1 MGSQLR
7 ARVVMGSLINT
18 TSFLFL
24 LTLFPTGGF
33 SECPCVKKVT
43 ESLVQS
49 LEGTYVLL
57 EESDPGDPVC
67 FDQCIYLKEG
77 SSKDDQYC
85 FKEVGEGEGAEVV
98 DEEQCPVTGAPTPTS
113 LSLQQ
118 RQEIL
123 AQQQTD
129 LNNQMAASETFSDN
143 IDGVETVLE
152 DLTSSDRRKREEGGK
167 SRKKRALSVPT
178 DCATVLLYAEKIQLT
193 SSSTAADMVTASEY
207 VALLAQVDVPA
218 IKASSPCSEAELT
231 QLTEQKDS
239 IAATKASLETV
250 SDAVKREVNELIST
264 ISALNSLLAE
274 EGLPTQAVE
283 LVTYQVPTIP
293 LEPQQQTIFTT
304 TPAPNK

>member
-7 ARVVMGSLINT
+7 ARVVMGALINT
-18 TSFLFL
+18 ISFLFL

-33 SECPCVKKVT
+33 SQCPCIKKVT
-43 ESLVQS
+43 ESHVQS

-77 SSKDDQYC
+77 SSKDNQYC

-98 DEEQCPVTGAPTPTS
+98 EEEHCTVTGAPTPTS

-129 LNNQMAASETFSDN
+129 L
-143 IDGVETVLE
+143 
-152 DLTSSDRRKREEGGK
+152 
-167 SRKKRALSVPT
+167 
-178 DCATVLLYAEKIQLT
+178 
-193 SSSTAADMVTASEY
+193 
-207 VALLAQVDVPA
+207 
-218 IKASSPCSEAELT
+218 KASSPCSEAELT

-239 IAATKASLETV
+239 
-250 SDAVKREVNELIST
+250 
-264 ISALNSLLAE
+264 
-274 EGLPTQAVE
+274 
-283 LVTYQVPTIP
+283 
-293 LEPQQQTIFTT
+293 
-304 TPAPNK
+304 